1 MKPFVT
7 FLFLGLFLIST
18 SILSGQTIDTFI
30 QFDRHRLH
38 FRILPGEGT
47 PIFFEAGNGDSG
59 EVWEDLLE
67 PIQAETGATLITYD
81 RAGLGASEIDTS
93 SVGFVLEVE
102 QLEEALKRL
111 GFKNELF
118 VVNHSFGAVYS
129 TLLAHRKKFNI
140 KGMVFIDPALPCFFT
155 PNWAQTYKAGLPAEA
170 WAMIKE
176 HRVGLYFVLKNLDGI
191 AEYMLHRPLPT
202 EIRATLI
209 AAEQILPM
217 VKTEEIEAWKDCM
230 YSFGTAQKRRYV
242 LAKAAGHKVWIE
254 RPDIVIQHVA
264 KQYNEVVNTNG
275 LTR

>member
-7 FLFLGLFLIST
+7 FLFVGLSLFSE
-18 SILSGQTIDTFI
+18 SILSGQTIDTFL
-30 QFDRHRLH
+30 QVDQHRLH

-47 PIFFEAGNGDSG
+47 PILFEAGNGDSG
-59 EVWEDLLE
+59 EVWTDLLE
-67 PIQAETGATLITYD
+67 PIQVETGATLITYD

-111 GFKNELF
+111 GFKNELI

-129 TLLAHRKKFNI
+129 TLLAYRKKFNI

-155 PNWAQTYKAGLPAEA
+155 PNWAKTYRVELSAEN
-170 WAMIKE
+170 WDLIKE
-176 HRVGLYFVLKNLDGI
+176 HRLGLYHVLKNLDGI
-191 AEYMLHRPLPT
+191 AEYMLPRPLPA

-217 VKTEEIEAWKDCM
+217 VKAEEVQAWKDCM
-230 YSFGTAQKRRYV
+230 SSFGMAQNRRYV

-254 RPDIVIQHVA
+254 RPDIVIQ
-264 KQYNEVVNTNG
+264 QITQLYTEVKNQN
-275 LTR
+275 